1 MSNPFFKLPTVGTP
15 ALPHGHLDARA
26 QLERLYR
33 EIGVSAV
40 ASALHDPGL
49 AGGEDIDIIR
59 QAAREVPPLA
69 ARKDV
74 AA

>member
-1 MSNPFFKLPTVGTP
+1 MSNPLFKLPTAGTS

-33 EIGVSAV
+33 DIGISAV
-40 ASALHDPGL
+40 ASALHDPAL
-49 AGGEDIDIIR
+49 TESSDLDIIR

>member
-1 MSNPFFKLPTVGTP
+1 MSNPLFKLPIAGAA

-40 ASALHDPGL
+40 ASALHVPGT
-49 AGGEDIDIIR
+49 ASCEDFDIVR
-59 QAAREVPPLA
+59 RAAREIPPQPSQSP
-69 ARKDV
+69 V